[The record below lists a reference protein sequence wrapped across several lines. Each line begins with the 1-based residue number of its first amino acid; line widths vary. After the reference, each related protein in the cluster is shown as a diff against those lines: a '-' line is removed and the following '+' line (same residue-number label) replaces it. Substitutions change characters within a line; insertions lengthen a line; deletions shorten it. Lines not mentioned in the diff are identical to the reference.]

1 MCIDLCKLFRK
12 KNTITES
19 IACTFK
25 KLTDQECHAELC
37 LAEALL
43 MNALLTFIKDDNL
56 GGLIRGSLK
65 VRKFYGS
72 FRACEQIMKSRVW
85 ILDAD
90 KDSATSKTHFD
101 SVYVYMG
108 IGTFNLMISILPGRI
123 LKILQIIGFSG
134 SKSTGLEYL
143 KKGNRE
149 KGLRQV
155 LCGLSLLGF
164 HLMVTAMICDRD
176 SDSDIQMCDE
186 ILTAQLAKYPKA
198 NSLIAERILQTIN
211 KELSLLKDSNKSS
224 KLYYADNRAL
234 CLLLRGAY
242 YRQMGPTNLALQDL
256 QDCLA
261 QSGIKE
267 DFFLMPYAYVEF
279 ALCNIPINKNQAIY
293 MLQNTKKK
301 FSHYSLESR
310 LHLRIHMALMNLND
324 STEGEF

>member
-1 MCIDLCKLFRK
+1 MLLPKHYGSWIFMVCQAVLSFENVDAASARIKMCIDLCKLFRK

-25 KLTDQECHAELC
+25 KKNDSQLTDQECHAELC

-134 SKSTGLEYL
+134 SKP
-143 KKGNRE
+143 R
-149 KGLRQV
+149 
-155 LCGLSLLGF
+155 
-164 HLMVTAMICDRD
+164 
-176 SDSDIQMCDE
+176 
-186 ILTAQLAKYPKA
+186 
-198 NSLIAERILQTIN
+198 
-211 KELSLLKDSNKSS
+211 SN
-224 KLYYADNRAL
+224 
-234 CLLLRGAY
+234 
-242 YRQMGPTNLALQDL
+242 
-256 QDCLA
+256 
-261 QSGIKE
+261 
-267 DFFLMPYAYVEF
+267 
-279 ALCNIPINKNQAIY
+279 
-293 MLQNTKKK
+293 
-301 FSHYSLESR
+301 
-310 LHLRIHMALMNLND
+310 
-324 STEGEF
+324 